1 MAPTDVPVRPL
12 NSGYDMPVIGLG
24 TSPMDDAEAA
34 ATVASAIEIGY
45 RLVDTA
51 ARYGNEVG
59 VGRGLRASGVDRG
72 DLFVTTKLRGSQQGR
87 ASTRSAVEGSL
98 ERLGLDYIDLYL
110 IHWPLPDLDRYLESY
125 ETMLALAGDG
135 LIRSVGVSN
144 FKPAHIERL
153 DRATRVLPAVNQ
165 IQLSP
170 ALCRVDARDYH
181 DANGIVTQAYSPL
194 GVDEGVPSAPAVVE
208 IAGRYRVTPAQVIL
222 RWEVQSGIT
231 AVPKSSRPSRQAT
244 NLDVF
249 SFSLAPA
256 DMATLSKMDQGE
268 DAAVDSDR
276 HVEY

>member
-1 MAPTDVPVRPL
+1 
-12 NSGYDMPVIGLG
+12 MPVIGLG
-24 TSPMDDAEAA
+24 TAPMDDAEAA
-34 ATVASAIEIGY
+34 AAVASAIEIGY

-51 ARYGNEVG
+51 TRYGNEVG

-87 ASTRSAVEGSL
+87 ESTRSAVEGSL

-110 IHWPLPDLDRYLESY
+110 IHWPLPNLDRYLDSY
-125 ETMLALAGDG
+125 ETMLEMAGDG

-165 IQLSP
+165 IELSP
-170 ALCRVDARDYH
+170 AHARVDARDYH
-181 DANGIVTQAYSPL
+181 EANGIVTQAWSPL
-194 GVDEGVPSAPAVVE
+194 GVDEGVPLAPAVVE
-208 IAGRYRVTPAQVIL
+208 IAERYGVTPAQVIL

-249 SFSLAPA
+249 SFTLAPA
-256 DMATLSKMDQGE
+256 DMATLSKLDLGE
-268 DAAVDSDR
+268 DTAVDSDR

>member
-1 MAPTDVPVRPL
+1 LAPTDVPVRPL

-24 TSPMDDAEAA
+24 TAPMDDAEAA
-34 ATVASAIEIGY
+34 AAVASAIEIGY

-51 ARYGNEVG
+51 TRYGNEVG

-72 DLFVTTKLRGSQQGR
+72 ELFVTTKLRGSEQGR
-87 ASTRSAVEGSL
+87 ASTRSAVESSL
-98 ERLGLDYIDLYL
+98 ERLGLDYVDLYL
-110 IHWPLPDLDRYLESY
+110 IHWPLPDLDRYLDSY
-125 ETMLALAGDG
+125 ETMLELANDG

-165 IQLSP
+165 IELSP
-170 ALCRVDARDYH
+170 AHARVDARDYH
-181 DANGIVTQAYSPL
+181 EANGIVTQAWSPL
-194 GVDEGVPSAPAVVE
+194 GVDEGVPLAPAVVE
-208 IAGRYRVTPAQVIL
+208 ISERYGVTPAQVIL

-249 SFSLAPA
+249 SFTLAPA
-256 DMATLSKMDQGE
+256 DMATLSKLDLGE
-268 DAAVDSDR
+268 DTAVDSDR